1 MCLEGCRIQKR
12 ARRYKVRE
20 GKEKKMRS
28 EKHPEGP

>member
-1 MCLEGCRIQKR
+1 MLGGLENPKEGQ
-12 ARRYKVRE
+12 RYKVRE